1 MINIKGHNKNYFWGV
16 FMNNMVEALI
26 GNMEKVIVGKRSV
39 IEHILVALL
48 SDGHVLIEDVPGVGK
63 TQIVATLAR
72 SVNGI
77 FNRVQFTPDLMPS
90 DIMGFSMFNPATRE
104 FEYRKGAAMCNF
116 LLADEINRTSPKTQ
130 SSLLEIME
138 ENQVT
143 VDGKTYQLPRPFMV
157 LATQNPIECF
167 GTYPLPEAQMDR
179 FFLKLSIGYPGKN
192 EEKLIIDRFG
202 SENPL
207 TELKSV
213 ANIDELLELQ
223 NQVKAIKMED
233 CLKTYIVDIIEA
245 TRKSQDVVLGGSP
258 RGSLNLYRA
267 SKAWAFIRGREYV
280 IPDDIQTM
288 SVPVLAHR
296 IIMNSGAKMKN
307 ITAENVVN
315 EAIMQ
320 VKVPTF

>member
-1 MINIKGHNKNYFWGV
+1 
-16 FMNNMVEALI
+16 MNNMIETLI
-26 GNMEKVIVGKRSV
+26 ENMEKVIIGKRDV
-39 IEHILVALL
+39 LEQILVALL
-48 SDGHVLIEDVPGVGK
+48 SEGHVLIEDVPGVGK

-72 SVNGI
+72 SVNGV

-143 VDGKTYQLPRPFMV
+143 VDGKTYQLPKPFMV
-157 LATQNPIECF
+157 LATQNPVECF

-179 FFLKLSIGYPGKN
+179 FFLKLSIGYPEKS

-202 SENPL
+202 SANPL
-207 TELKSV
+207 SDLSPA
-213 ANIDELLELQ
+213 ANIEDLINLQ
-223 NQVKAIKMED
+223 NQVKKVKVED

-245 TRKSQDVVLGGSP
+245 TRKSPDVVLGGSP

-267 SKAWAFIRGREYV
+267 AKAWAFIRGREYV
-280 IPDDIQTM
+280 VPDDIQKLA
-288 SVPVLAHR
+288 VPVLAHR
-296 IIMNSGAKMKN
+296 IIMNSGAKMKS
-307 ITAENVVN
+307 ITADNVVN
-315 EAIMQ
+315 EAILK

>member
-1 MINIKGHNKNYFWGV
+1 
-16 FMNNMVEALI
+16 MNNVIEALI
-26 GNMEKVIVGKRSV
+26 ENVEKVIVGKRSV
-39 IEHILVALL
+39 IELILVALL

-143 VDGKTYQLPRPFMV
+143 VDGKTYQLPKPFMV
-157 LATQNPIECF
+157 LATQNPVESF

-192 EEKLIIDRFG
+192 EEKLILDRFG

-207 TELKSV
+207 NKLKPV
-213 ANIDELLELQ
+213 TNTDELLELQ
-223 NQVKAIKMED
+223 NQVKEVKVED
-233 CLKTYIVDIIEA
+233 CIKEYIVNIVEA
-245 TRKSQDVVLGGSP
+245 TRNSQHVVLGGSP
-258 RGSLNLYRA
+258 RASLNLYRA

-280 IPDDIQTM
+280 IPDDIQAM
-288 SVPVLAHR
+288 AVPVLAHR
-296 IIMNSGAKMKN
+296 IIMNSGAKMKS

-315 EAIMQ
+315 EAIMK

>member
-1 MINIKGHNKNYFWGV
+1 
-16 FMNNMVEALI
+16 MNNMVEALI
-26 GNMEKVIVGKRSV
+26 VNMEKVIVGKRSV
-39 IEHILVALL
+39 LEHILVALF

-138 ENQVT
+138 ENQVS
-143 VDGKTYQLPRPFMV
+143 VDGKTYQLPKPFMV
-157 LATQNPIECF
+157 LATQNPVECF

-179 FFLKLSIGYPGKN
+179 FFLKLSIGYPEKS

-202 SENPL
+202 SYNPL
-207 TELKSV
+207 SELEPV
-213 ANIDELLELQ
+213 ANIDDLLELQ
-223 NQVKAIKMED
+223 NQVKEIRIED
-233 CLKTYIVDIIEA
+233 CLKEYIVDIIEA
-245 TRKSQDVVLGGSP
+245 TRKSADVVLGGSP

-267 SKAWAFIRGREYV
+267 SKAWAFIKGREYV
-280 IPDDIQTM
+280 IPDDIQEM
-288 SVPVLAHR
+288 AAPVLAHR
-296 IIMNSGAKMKN
+296 IIMNSGAKMKG
-307 ITAENVVN
+307 ISAENVVN
-315 EAIMQ
+315 EAVLR

>member
-1 MINIKGHNKNYFWGV
+1 
-16 FMNNMVEALI
+16 MNNMIETLI
-26 GNMEKVIVGKRSV
+26 GNIEKVIVGKTSV

-72 SVNGI
+72 SVDGI

-90 DIMGFSMFNPATRE
+90 DIMGFSMFNPANRE
-104 FEYRKGAAMCNF
+104 FEYREGAAMCNF
-116 LLADEINRTSPKTQ
+116 LLADEINRSSPKTQ

-143 VDGKTYQLPRPFMV
+143 VDGKTYQLPKPFMV
-157 LATQNPIECF
+157 LATQNPVECF

-179 FFLKLSIGYPGKN
+179 FFLKLSIGYPGKS

-207 TELKSV
+207 GKLKSV
-213 ANIDELLELQ
+213 TNINEVLELQ

-245 TRKSQDVVLGGSP
+245 TRNSEHVVLGGSP

-267 SKAWAFIRGREYV
+267 AKAWAFIRGREYV
-280 IPDDIQTM
+280 IPDDIQKM

-307 ITAENVVN
+307 ITSDNVVN
-315 EAIMQ
+315 EAVMK
-320 VKVPTF
+320 VKVPAF

>member
-1 MINIKGHNKNYFWGV
+1 
-16 FMNNMVEALI
+16 MNNVIEALI
-26 GNMEKVIVGKRSV
+26 ENVEKVIVGKRSV
-39 IEHILVALL
+39 IELILVALL

-143 VDGKTYQLPRPFMV
+143 VDGKTYKLPKPFMV
-157 LATQNPIECF
+157 LATQNPVESF

-192 EEKLIIDRFG
+192 EEKLILDRFG

-207 TELKSV
+207 NKLKPV
-213 ANIDELLELQ
+213 TNTDELLELQ
-223 NQVKAIKMED
+223 NQVKEVKVED
-233 CLKTYIVDIIEA
+233 CIKDYIVNIVEA
-245 TRKSQDVVLGGSP
+245 TRNSQHVVLGGSP
-258 RGSLNLYRA
+258 RASLNLYRA

-280 IPDDIQTM
+280 IPDDIQAM
-288 SVPVLAHR
+288 AVPVLAHR
-296 IIMNSGAKMKN
+296 IIMNSGAKMKS

-315 EAIMQ
+315 EAIMK

>member
-1 MINIKGHNKNYFWGV
+1 
-16 FMNNMVEALI
+16 MNNMVEVII
-26 GNMEKVIVGKRSV
+26 GNMEKVIVGKRFV

-116 LLADEINRTSPKTQ
+116 LLADEIKRTSPKTQ

-143 VDGKTYQLPRPFMV
+143 VDGKTYQLPKPFMV
-157 LATQNPIECF
+157 LATQNPVECF

-192 EEKLIIDRFG
+192 EEKMIIDRFG

-223 NQVKAIKMED
+223 NQVKAIKVED
-233 CLKTYIVDIIEA
+233 CLKTYIVDIVEA
-245 TRKSQDVVLGGSP
+245 TRKSQDVILGGSP

-280 IPDDIQTM
+280 IPDDIQKM

-296 IIMNSGAKMKN
+296 LIMNSGAKMKN